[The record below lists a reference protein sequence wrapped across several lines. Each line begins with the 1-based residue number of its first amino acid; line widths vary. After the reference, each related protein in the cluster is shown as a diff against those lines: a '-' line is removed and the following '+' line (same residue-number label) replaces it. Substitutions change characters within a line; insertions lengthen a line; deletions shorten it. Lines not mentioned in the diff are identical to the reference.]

1 MSSADGHLGLYLY
14 IWDEIVTKGRLE
26 MFEEH
31 FDPGCSFIT
40 PSMTLAGRD
49 SIRAYFA
56 ELLGAF
62 SEPEF
67 VVEEAF
73 EGEGRLVKRWEFR
86 GAHTGM
92 FSGIPATGNRV
103 VYRGVTIAR
112 MEGGKIVEERDFA
125 DDLGLMQQLGA
136 LPPL

>member
-26 MFEEH
+26 MFDQH
-31 FDPGCSFIT
+31 FDPGCAFIT

-49 SIRAYFA
+49 SIKAYFT

-73 EGEGRLVKRWEFR
+73 TGEGRIVKRWEFR
-86 GAHTGM
+86 GTHTGM

-103 VYRGVTIAR
+103 VYRGVAIAR
-112 MEGGKIVEERDFA
+112 MEDGKIIEERDFG
-125 DDLGLMQQLGA
+125 DDLGLLQQLGA
-136 LPPL
+136 LPPV